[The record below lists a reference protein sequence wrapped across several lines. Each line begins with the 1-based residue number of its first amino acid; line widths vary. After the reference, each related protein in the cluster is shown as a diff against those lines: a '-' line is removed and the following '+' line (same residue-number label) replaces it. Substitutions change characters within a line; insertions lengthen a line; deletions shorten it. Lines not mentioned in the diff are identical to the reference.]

1 MDEDPSIKHRK
12 KKCAKLQTEIWFD
25 NLTPKE
31 RKAKKRMLKR
41 EREMLEWLLK
51 NKQEEKL

>member
-12 KKCAKLQTEIWFD
+12 KKCAKLQTAIWFD

-51 NKQEEKL
+51 NKQ